1 MAEVTFTPLTEA
13 APALLNR
20 FQAEAGIYPFRTTRD
35 GARSYAL
42 GADTI
47 QLDGLDAMLD
57 GIEPGWRAHLS
68 RTP

>member
-42 GADTI
+42 GADTPPPSHEEFLLGLLR
-47 QLDGLDAMLD
+47 QHPRGDGS
-57 GIEPGWRAHLS
+57 GWG
-68 RTP
+68 